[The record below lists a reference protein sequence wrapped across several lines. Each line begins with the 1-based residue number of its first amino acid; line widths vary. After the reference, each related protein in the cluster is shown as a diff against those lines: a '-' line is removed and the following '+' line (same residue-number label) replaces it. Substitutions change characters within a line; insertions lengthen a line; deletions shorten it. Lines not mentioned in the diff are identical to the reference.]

1 MENQNKLVV
10 FEGKPIRKVW
20 YNDEWYF
27 SVIDV
32 IEVLTDSKDP
42 KNYWSKLK
50 ERDPQTLTNC
60 QSFKMLA
67 ADGKMRKTDCANTAG
82 VLRTITTRKQ
92 LTDEWKDR
100 GVKEGHEFSI
110 LTATIAKGTFGLTP
124 SEHSQFKSLEKQNLR
139 DHMTPLELIL
149 TSFGEEVTRQITIS
163 DEAQGFNENHEAAS
177 KGGQLAGQARRN
189 VENQLKRSIVS
200 SDNFLGLKNKEDED
214 KPLEIK

>member
-1 MENQNKLVV
+1 M
-10 FEGKPIRKVW
+10 
-20 YNDEWYF
+20 
-27 SVIDV
+27 
-32 IEVLTDSKDP
+32 
-42 KNYWSKLK
+42 
-50 ERDPQTLTNC
+50 
-60 QSFKMLA
+60 
-67 ADGKMRKTDCANTAG
+67 
-82 VLRTITTRKQ
+82 
-92 LTDEWKDR
+92 
-100 GVKEGHEFSI
+100 
-110 LTATIAKGTFGLTP
+110 
-124 SEHSQFKSLEKQNLR
+124 EKQNLR